1 MEEKKKFRLGLL
13 PKVLIAIGLGILC
26 SLFFPDWAAKAV
38 ATFNSLFSNFLGFII
53 PLLILGLVAPGIAEM
68 GKGAGK
74 LLLITVILA
83 YVSTILAGYF
93 SYFTCEAAYPS
104 ILVKDPNFALA
115 ALNEGAGIKPYFSI
129 DMPPVFGVMTAL
141 ILAFVLGLG
150 AAYSKSE
157 TIIKVL
163 GEFRDIINLI
173 IKNVIIPLL
182 PFFIFGIFLI
192 LSMEGQVTSVL
203 KLFLKVIL
211 VIFAMHIVWL
221 VFQFLV
227 AGAISRKNPFK
238 CLWNM
243 LPAYMTALGTQSSAA
258 TIPVTLAQTRKNGVD
273 NGVSSFTVPLCATIH
288 LAGSTLK
295 IVACA
300 FAIMYMMGLPTGV
313 GLYTGFIFM
322 LGITMVAAP
331 GVPGGAIMAALAVL
345 ESILGFDSTLQAL
358 MIALYITMDSFGT
371 ACNVTGDGAISLI
384 VDRIYS
390 NINKKNKKNQ

>member
-1 MEEKKKFRLGLL
+1 MEQEKKRFKFGLL
-13 PKVLIAIGLGILC
+13 PRVLVAIALGIVC
-26 SLFFPDWAAKAV
+26 SLFFPMWAARAV

-68 GKGAGK
+68 GKSAGK
-74 LLLITVILA
+74 LLLITVALA
-83 YVSTILAGYF
+83 YTSTLLAGYF
-93 SYFTCEAAYPS
+93 SYFTCRFTYPL
-104 ILVKDPNFALA
+104 ILVRDPSFALA
-115 ALNEGAGIKPYFSI
+115 SISESSSIQPYFTI
-129 DMPPVFGVMTAL
+129 DMAPAFGVMTAL
-141 ILAFVLGLG
+141 VLAFVLGLG
-150 AAYSKSE
+150 AAYTNSE
-157 TIIKVL
+157 TLVKVL
-163 GEFRDIINLI
+163 GEFRNIISLT
-173 IKNVIIPLL
+173 IKNVFIPLL

-192 LSMEGQVTSVL
+192 LGMDGQVAPVL

-211 VIFAMHIVWL
+211 VIFAIHV
-221 VFQFLV
+221 VFLILQFLV
-227 AGAISRKNPFK
+227 AGAVSRKNPFK

-300 FAIMYMMGLPTGV
+300 FAIMFMMGQPTGI

-345 ESILGFDSTLQAL
+345 ESILGFDATLQAL

-390 NINKKNKKNQ
+390 RNIVLR

>member
-1 MEEKKKFRLGLL
+1 MEQEKKIFRLGLL
-13 PKVLIAIGLGILC
+13 PKVIIAIILGIVC
-26 SLFFPDWAAKAV
+26 SLFFPMWAAKAV
-38 ATFNSLFSNFLGFII
+38 STFNALFSNFLGFII

-68 GKGAGK
+68 GKGAGR
-74 LLLITVILA
+74 LLLITVALA
-83 YVSTILAGYF
+83 YISTILAGYF
-93 SYFTCEAAYPS
+93 SYFTCELAYPAV
-104 ILVKDPNFALA
+104 LEKDPSFALT
-115 ALNEGAGIKPYFSI
+115 ALSDESSVKPFFTI
-129 DMPPVFGVMTAL
+129 DMNPVFGVMSAL

-150 AAYSKSE
+150 AAYAKSE
-157 TIIKVL
+157 TLVKVL

-182 PFFIFGIFLI
+182 PFFIFGIFLVLGI
-192 LSMEGQVTSVL
+192 EGQVASVL

-221 VFQFLV
+221 IFQFMV
-227 AGAISRKNPFK
+227 AGAISHKNPFK
-238 CLWNM
+238 ALWTM

-300 FAIMYMMGLPTGV
+300 FAIMYMMNLPTSI

-322 LGITMVAAP
+322 LGVTMVAAP

-345 ESILGFDSTLQAL
+345 ESVLGFDATLQAL

-371 ACNVTGDGAISLI
+371 ACNVTGDGAIALI
-384 VDRIYS
+384 VDKIYS
-390 NINKKNKKNQ
+390 NRNKQTEV